1 MKETEI
7 MAHARATFLTTYLSW
22 VKPSLL
28 AVLLGGLTA
37 TFALVVQ
44 ASNAVPVI
52 LKTLNIPACL
62 TYADVYRGTQSDFRK
77 EGVLWREYAP
87 EAAAF
92 TYEFKEFLR
101 TRDEILIR
109 NLTPREQPADW
120 ATLVIH
126 LPVCGGIVKMTEGM
140 PEKSTDLEQVWRAPR
155 AR

>member
-1 MKETEI
+1 

-44 ASNAVPVI
+44 ANNAVPVI

-87 EAAAF
+87 EAATF

>member
-1 MKETEI
+1 
-7 MAHARATFLTTYLSW
+7 MAHARATFLTTYLRW
-22 VKPSLL
+22 LKPSLL

-44 ASNAVPVI
+44 AGNAMPLI
-52 LKTLNIPACL
+52 LKTLNLPACF

-77 EGVLWREYAP
+77 EGDALWREYPP
-87 EAAAF
+87 EAASF

-109 NLTPREQPADW
+109 NVTPREQPKDW

-126 LPVCGGIVKMTEGM
+126 LPVCGGMVRMTEGL
-140 PEKSTDLEQVWRAPR
+140 PEHSTDLQQVWRGPR
-155 AR
+155 VR

>member
-1 MKETEI
+1 
-7 MAHARATFLTTYLSW
+7 MAHARATFLTKYLRW
-22 VKPSLL
+22 VKPSLV

-77 EGVLWREYAP
+77 EGAAVWREYPP
-87 EAAAF
+87 EAASF

-109 NLTPREQPADW
+109 NVTPRDETADW
-120 ATLVIH
+120 ATLVVH
-126 LPVCGGIVKMTEGM
+126 LPVCGGMARTSEGR
-140 PEKSTDLEQVWRAPR
+140 PEKTTDLEQVWRAPR

>member
-1 MKETEI
+1 

-77 EGVLWREYAP
+77 EGVLLAR
-87 EAAAF
+87 
-92 TYEFKEFLR
+92 
-101 TRDEILIR
+101 I
-109 NLTPREQPADW
+109 
-120 ATLVIH
+120 
-126 LPVCGGIVKMTEGM
+126 
-140 PEKSTDLEQVWRAPR
+140 R
-155 AR
+155 ARGCCLHVRIQGILAHAGRNPDPQSDAA